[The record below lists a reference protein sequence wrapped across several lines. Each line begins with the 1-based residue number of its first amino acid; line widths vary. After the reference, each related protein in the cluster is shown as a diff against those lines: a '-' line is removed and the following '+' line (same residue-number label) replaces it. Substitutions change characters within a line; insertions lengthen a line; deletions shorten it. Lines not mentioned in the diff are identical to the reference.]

1 MKYKCSGKIITKS
14 SNNLSTKM
22 IICKSHAH
30 KLQSKRVCEIFITHI
45 KIVLDICNIMWY
57 LMMSKSIY
65 LFTVLSFSSA
75 CLEILTS
82 SYNVISLIAIQ
93 ICNSMLWLIV
103 WSLLSMIFLKHVKRK
118 LKRSKHELWWSAYVA
133 SQVEEDII
141 FSCRIICKQNQRS

>member
-1 MKYKCSGKIITKS
+1 MNVSKYKCFEKTVIKP

-30 KLQSKRVCEIFITHI
+30 KLQSRRVCEIFITHI

-57 LMMSKSIY
+57 LMSKSIY

-75 CLEILTS
+75 CLEISTS
-82 SYNVISLIAIQ
+82 SYSAISLIAIQ

-103 WSLLSMIFLKHVKRK
+103 WSLLSMIFLKHVERK
-118 LKRSKHELWWSAYVA
+118 LKRSKHKLWWSAYIA
-133 SQVEEDII
+133 S
-141 FSCRIICKQNQRS
+141 